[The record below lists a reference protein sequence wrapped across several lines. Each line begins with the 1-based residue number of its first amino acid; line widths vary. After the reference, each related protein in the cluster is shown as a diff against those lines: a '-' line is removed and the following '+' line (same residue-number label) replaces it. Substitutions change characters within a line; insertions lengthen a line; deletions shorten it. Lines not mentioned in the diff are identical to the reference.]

1 LSSELESALKKW
13 AEEAL
18 ESVGVSK
25 TKIAGFAELQDKL
38 IENMRATY
46 SERTIDFFLTPRNL
60 GKIED
65 ADAFARVTGSCGDTM
80 EIYLRARNGRIMDA
94 RFTTDGCGTSIAS
107 GGMVTE
113 LAKGK
118 SIVEAQKIGQ
128 DDVLNALG
136 GLPEESQHCA
146 LLATDTLKEAV
157 RNCLASK
164 NEARNSCKELQVQ
177 SR

>member
-1 LSSELESALKKW
+1 MPSELESTLKKW

-18 ESVGVSK
+18 ESIGVSK
-25 TKIAGFAELQDKL
+25 AKVADFAELQDKL

-60 GKIED
+60 GKMKSPD
-65 ADAFARVTGSCGDTM
+65 GFARATGSCGDTI
-80 EIYLRARNGRIMDA
+80 EIYLRAKNGEIMDA

-113 LAKGK
+113 MVKGK
-118 SIVEAQKIGQ
+118 SVVEAQEIDQG
-128 DDVLNALG
+128 DVLNALE
-136 GLPEESQHCA
+136 GLPEESEHCA
-146 LLATDTLKEAV
+146 LLATDTLKEAI
-157 RNCLASK
+157 RNYLASK
-164 NEARNSCKELQVQ
+164 NEARNSFKELQVQ